1 MDDDGTILKQGVG
14 CFTCYANTRVVV
26 DGFHLDIDTLYE
38 SMSPLKTMPA
48 FLIALV
54 LYVDSIV
61 ALSRSGLEKGQGQR
75 HVEGASSQVNV
86 GQSLLIVLQLL

>member
-1 MDDDGTILKQGVG
+1 MTGQSSSKELGILRA
-14 CFTCYANTRVVV
+14 TPTRVVV

-48 FLIALV
+48 FLIALF

-61 ALSRSGLEKGQGQR
+61 AILRSNLEKGHQY
-75 HVEGASSQVNV
+75 VEAASSQVNV